1 MGWNSTFLKH
11 SIVRSLKK
19 VSIPNGMEFYNTRVW
34 LNMVSIPNGMEFY
47 VIRWLDNDG
56 DVGFNSQWDGILQF
70 NTGDN
75 TVQVERFNSQWDG
88 ILLQEKISKDF
99 PRMVSI
105 PNGMEFYTAFLC
117 STFFLGVSIPNGMEF
132 YPNISQS

>member
-34 LNMVSIPNGMEFY
+34 LNMTTY
-47 VIRWLDNDG
+47 
-56 DVGFNSQWDGILQF
+56 GFNSQWDGILQF